1 MRKKKGESSG
11 EGEAPETRAESSPH
25 NPTAPSTQSHSS
37 QGQQLEQKILENL
50 VELQK
55 VHTSLAE
62 KFDKLAGELSQLLTL
77 FEMAA
82 RSFAEQPANQMA
94 ERDKDFLDKVD
105 RLLEQNKT
113 IAKALTLVEE
123 RMRERVYGA
132 PVRPFAFVAS
142 TPREQKE
149 KESGDTS
156 SSQQPA
162 RPLPRF

>member
-1 MRKKKGESSG
+1 MRRKKEESSNAG
-11 EGEAPETRAESSPH
+11 AGREESESLS
-25 NPTAPSTQSHSS
+25 AQSNKS
-37 QGQQLEQKILENL
+37 GIEQKILENL

-62 KFDKLAGELSQLLTL
+62 RFDKLAGEISKLLTL

-82 RSFAEQPANQMA
+82 RSFAEQPANQVA

-123 RMRERVYGA
+123 RMRERMYGLPFRGPA
-132 PVRPFAFVAS
+132 PPSSFTTASVAS
-142 TPREQKE
+142 MKE
-149 KESGDTS
+149 RKPEEETS
-156 SSQQPA
+156 SSQQSA

>member
-1 MRKKKGESSG
+1 M
-11 EGEAPETRAESSPH
+11 EAPETRLEPASRAH
-25 NPTAPSTQSHSS
+25 TTSTQSREP
-37 QGQQLEQKILENL
+37 QLEQKILENL
-50 VELQK
+50 IELQK

-62 KFDKLAGELSQLLTL
+62 KFDKLAGEISQLLTL

-82 RSFAEQPANQMA
+82 RSFAEQPANQMV

-123 RMRERVYGA
+123 RMRERMYSIPLRASPLASVQEKKSEDA
-132 PVRPFAFVAS
+132 PA
-142 TPREQKE
+142 
-149 KESGDTS
+149 
-156 SSQQPA
+156 SQQPA